1 MYRDSFLILYSP
13 IILKKEKINSF
24 LISVSIAVI
33 CFLTY
38 ASVYAFRKPFTI
50 GLYLGEPKIF
60 GVDYKNIL
68 VIAQVLGYTLS
79 KFYGIKFIAE
89 LNKAGRGWS
98 ILILIFLSFIPLLL
112 FPLFSS
118 PWNIVFLFLNG
129 LPLGV
134 LWGLIFSFVEGRK
147 TSDFIGA
154 TMAVSFIVSSG
165 FVKTVAKWIQLT
177 YQVQENWIPFYT
189 GLVFLVPVTIL
200 VYLLEKIPDPS
211 PEEAAEKSIR
221 VPMDKNERKHFFNM
235 FSFGLVSFIFIYI
248 LLTLFRD
255 IRDNFAADIWLEL
268 GYGNSAGIFT
278 STELP
283 IAVSVLVLI
292 ASMIYINN
300 NKLAFQISQLI
311 ILAGFILC
319 GLSTFLFM
327 QQLISGYVWI
337 VLVGLG
343 LYMGYIPFNCIL
355 FDRMIASFK
364 IKGNVG
370 YFMYL
375 VDSFGYLATVFVII
389 AKGSMG
395 ISISWTY
402 FYSHGVLALSI
413 LGSLISI
420 TTLLYFNKKYK
431 TYNYEQ

>member
-1 MYRDSFLILYSP
+1 
-13 IILKKEKINSF
+13 

-50 GLYLGEPKIF
+50 GLYLDEPKIF

-68 VIAQVLGYTLS
+68 VIAQVLGYTIS

-89 LNKAGRGWS
+89 LNKVGRGWS
-98 ILILIFLSFIPLLL
+98 ILILIILSFIPLLL
-112 FPLFSS
+112 FPLFKS

-189 GLVFLVPVTIL
+189 GLVFLVPVIIL
-200 VYLLEKIPDPS
+200 VYLLEKIPNPTAL
-211 PEEAAEKSIR
+211 EAAEKSIR
-221 VPMDKNERKHFFNM
+221 VPMDKSERKRFFKM

-283 IAVSVLVLI
+283 IAFSVLVLI

-319 GLSTFLFM
+319 GVSTFLFM
-327 QQLISGYVWI
+327 QQIISGYVWI

-375 VDSFGYLATVFVII
+375 VDSFGYLASVLVIVL
-389 AKGSMG
+389 KGSMG

-402 FYSHGVLALSI
+402 FYSNGVLVLSI
-413 LGSLISI
+413 MGSLISI
-420 TTLLYFNKKYK
+420 STLLYFNKKYK
-431 TYNYEQ
+431 TYNYE

>member
-1 MYRDSFLILYSP
+1 
-13 IILKKEKINSF
+13 
-24 LISVSIAVI
+24 
-33 CFLTY
+33 
-38 ASVYAFRKPFTI
+38 
-50 GLYLGEPKIF
+50 LYLDEPKIF

-118 PWNIVFLFLNG
+118 PWNIIFLFLNG

-154 TMAVSFIVSSG
+154 AMAVSFIVSSG

-177 YQVQENWIPFYT
+177 YHIQENWIPFYT

-221 VPMDKNERKHFFNM
+221 VPMDKNERKRFFNM

-278 STELP
+278 STEIP
-283 IAVSVLVLI
+283 IAVSVLILI

>member
-1 MYRDSFLILYSP
+1 
-13 IILKKEKINSF
+13 
-24 LISVSIAVI
+24 LISVYIAVI

-50 GLYLGEPKIF
+50 GLYLDEPKIF

-68 VIAQVLGYTLS
+68 VIAQVLGYTIS

-89 LNKAGRGWS
+89 LNKVGRGWS
-98 ILILIFLSFIPLLL
+98 ILILIILSFIPLLL
-112 FPLFSS
+112 FPLFKS

-154 TMAVSFIVSSG
+154 TMAVSFIISSG

-189 GLVFLVPVTIL
+189 GLVFLIPVTIL
-200 VYLLEKIPDPS
+200 VYLLEKIPNPTAL
-211 PEEAAEKSIR
+211 EAAEKSLR
-221 VPMDKNERKHFFNM
+221 VPMDKNERKRFFNM

-292 ASMIYINN
+292 ASMIYIKN
-300 NKLAFQISQLI
+300 NKLAFQISQII
-311 ILAGFILC
+311 ILAGFMLC
-319 GLSTFLFM
+319 GVSTFLFM
-327 QQLISGYVWI
+327 QQIISGYVWI
-337 VLVGLG
+337 ILVGLG

-355 FDRMIASFK
+355 FDRMIATFK

-375 VDSFGYLATVFVII
+375 VDSFGYLASVFVII

-402 FYSHGVLALSI
+402 FYSNGVLFLSI
-413 LGSLISI
+413 IGSLISI

-431 TYNYEQ
+431 TYNYE

>member
-1 MYRDSFLILYSP
+1 M
-13 IILKKEKINSF
+13 KKEKINSF
-24 LISVSIAVI
+24 LISVYIAVI

-38 ASVYAFRKPFTI
+38 ACVYAFRKPFTI
-50 GLYLGEPKIF
+50 GLYVDEPKIF

-68 VIAQVLGYTLS
+68 VIAQVLGYTIS

-89 LNKAGRGWS
+89 LNKVGRGWS
-98 ILILIFLSFIPLLL
+98 ILILIVLSFIPLLL
-112 FPLFSS
+112 FPLFKS
-118 PWNIVFLFLNG
+118 PWNIIFLFLNG

-154 TMAVSFIVSSG
+154 SMAVSFIVSSG
-165 FVKTVAKWIQLT
+165 FVKTVGKWMQLS
-177 YQVQENWIPFYT
+177 YQLQEKWIPFYT
-189 GLVFLVPVTIL
+189 GLVFLVPVIVL
-200 VYLLEKIPDPS
+200 VYLLEKIPHPTLI
-211 PEEAAEKSIR
+211 ETEEKSLR
-221 VPMDKNERKHFFNM
+221 VPMNSSERKHFFKL

-268 GYGNSAGIFT
+268 GYGNSAAIFT
-278 STELP
+278 TTEIP
-283 IAVSVLVLI
+283 IAFVVLLLI

-300 NKLAFQISQLI
+300 NKLAFQISQII
-311 ILAGFILC
+311 ILVGFIIC
-319 GLSTFLFM
+319 GVSTLLFM
-327 QQLISGYVWI
+327 QHILSGYVWI

-375 VDSFGYLATVFVII
+375 VDSFGYLASVLVII
-389 AKGSMG
+389 LKGSMG

-402 FYSHGVLALSI
+402 FYSNGVLILSI
-413 LGSLISI
+413 IGTLLSI
-420 TTLLYFNKKYK
+420 TTLLYFNKKHK
-431 TYNYEQ
+431 TYLYE

>member
-1 MYRDSFLILYSP
+1 M
-13 IILKKEKINSF
+13 
-24 LISVSIAVI
+24 ISVSIAVI

-50 GLYLGEPKIF
+50 GLYLDEPKIF

-154 TMAVSFIVSSG
+154 AMAVSFIVSSG

-221 VPMDKNERKHFFNM
+221 VPMDKNERKRFFNM

-278 STELP
+278 STEIP

-319 GLSTFLFM
+319 GISTFLFM

>member
-1 MYRDSFLILYSP
+1 M
-13 IILKKEKINSF
+13 KKEKINSF
-24 LISVSIAVI
+24 LISVYIAVI

-38 ASVYAFRKPFTI
+38 ACVYAFRKPFTI
-50 GLYLGEPKIF
+50 GLYVDEPKIF

-68 VIAQVLGYTLS
+68 VIAQVLGYTIS

-89 LNKAGRGWS
+89 LNKVGRGWS
-98 ILILIFLSFIPLLL
+98 ILILIVLSFIPLLL
-112 FPLFSS
+112 FPLFKS
-118 PWNIVFLFLNG
+118 PWNIIFLFLNG

-154 TMAVSFIVSSG
+154 SMAVSFIVSSG
-165 FVKTVAKWIQLT
+165 FVKTVAKWMQLS
-177 YQVQENWIPFYT
+177 YQLQEKWIPFYT
-189 GLVFLVPVTIL
+189 GLVFLVPVIVL
-200 VYLLEKIPDPS
+200 VYLLKKIPHPTLI
-211 PEEAAEKSIR
+211 ETEEKSLR
-221 VPMDKNERKHFFNM
+221 VPMNSGERKHFFKL

-268 GYGNSAGIFT
+268 GYGNSAAIFT
-278 STELP
+278 TTEIP
-283 IAVSVLVLI
+283 IAFAVLLLI

-300 NKLAFQISQLI
+300 NKLAFQISQII

-319 GLSTFLFM
+319 GVSTLLFM
-327 QQLISGYVWI
+327 QHILSGYVWI

-375 VDSFGYLATVFVII
+375 VDSFGYLASVLVII
-389 AKGSMG
+389 LKGSMG

-402 FYSHGVLALSI
+402 FYSNGVLILSI
-413 LGSLISI
+413 IGTLVSI
-420 TTLLYFNKKYK
+420 TTLLYFNKKHK
-431 TYNYEQ
+431 TYLYE

>member
-1 MYRDSFLILYSP
+1 
-13 IILKKEKINSF
+13 LKKEKINSF

-50 GLYLGEPKIF
+50 GLYLDEPKIF

-68 VIAQVLGYTLS
+68 VIAQVLGYTIS

-89 LNKAGRGWS
+89 LNKVGRGWS
-98 ILILIFLSFIPLLL
+98 ILILIIASFIPLLL
-112 FPLFSS
+112 FPLFKS

-177 YQVQENWIPFYT
+177 YPIQENWIPFYT

-200 VYLLEKIPDPS
+200 VYLLEKIPDPT
-211 PEEAAEKSIR
+211 PIEAAEKSIR
-221 VPMDKNERKHFFNM
+221 VPMDKNERKRFFNM

-300 NKLAFQISQLI
+300 NKLAFQISQII

-319 GLSTFLFM
+319 GVSTFLFM
-327 QQLISGYVWI
+327 HQLITGYVWI

-402 FYSHGVLALSI
+402 FYSNGVLVLSI

-431 TYNYEQ
+431 TYNYE

>member
-1 MYRDSFLILYSP
+1 
-13 IILKKEKINSF
+13 LKKEKINSF

-50 GLYLGEPKIF
+50 GLYLDEPKIF

-98 ILILIFLSFIPLLL
+98 ILILIILSFIPLLL

-177 YQVQENWIPFYT
+177 YHIQENWIPFYT

-221 VPMDKNERKHFFNM
+221 VPMDKNERKRFFNM

-278 STELP
+278 STEIP

>member
-1 MYRDSFLILYSP
+1 M
-13 IILKKEKINSF
+13 KKEKINSF

-50 GLYLGEPKIF
+50 GLYLDEPKIF

-154 TMAVSFIVSSG
+154 AMAVSFIVSSG

-189 GLVFLVPVTIL
+189 GLVFLIPVTIL

-221 VPMDKNERKHFFNM
+221 VPMDKNERKRFFNM

-389 AKGSMG
+389 AKGSLG

>member
-1 MYRDSFLILYSP
+1 M
-13 IILKKEKINSF
+13 KKEKINSF

-50 GLYLGEPKIF
+50 GLYLDEPKIF

-177 YQVQENWIPFYT
+177 YHIQENWIPFYT

-221 VPMDKNERKHFFNM
+221 VPMDKNERKRFFNM

-319 GLSTFLFM
+319 GVSTFLFM
-327 QQLISGYVWI
+327 QQIISGYVWI

-402 FYSHGVLALSI
+402 FYSNGVLALSI

-431 TYNYEQ
+431 TYNYE

>member
-1 MYRDSFLILYSP
+1 M
-13 IILKKEKINSF
+13 KKEKINSF
-24 LISVSIAVI
+24 LISVYIAVI

-38 ASVYAFRKPFTI
+38 ACVYAFRKPFTI
-50 GLYLGEPKIF
+50 GLYLDEPKIF

-68 VIAQVLGYTLS
+68 VIAQVLGYTIS

-89 LNKAGRGWS
+89 LNKVGRGWS
-98 ILILIFLSFIPLLL
+98 ILILIVLSFIPLLL
-112 FPLFSS
+112 FPLFKS
-118 PWNIVFLFLNG
+118 PWNIIFLFLNG

-154 TMAVSFIVSSG
+154 SMAVSFIVSSG
-165 FVKTVAKWIQLT
+165 FVKTVGKWMQLS
-177 YQVQENWIPFYT
+177 YQLQEKWIPFYT
-189 GLVFLVPVTIL
+189 GLVFLVPVIVL
-200 VYLLEKIPDPS
+200 VYLLEKIPHPTLI
-211 PEEAAEKSIR
+211 ETEEKSLR
-221 VPMDKNERKHFFNM
+221 VPMNSSERKHFFKL

-268 GYGNSAGIFT
+268 GYGNSAAIFT
-278 STELP
+278 TTEIP
-283 IAVSVLVLI
+283 IAFVVLLLI

-300 NKLAFQISQLI
+300 NKLAFQISQII
-311 ILAGFILC
+311 ILVGFIIC
-319 GLSTFLFM
+319 GVSTLLFM
-327 QQLISGYVWI
+327 QHILSGYVWI

-375 VDSFGYLATVFVII
+375 VDSFGYLASVLVII
-389 AKGSMG
+389 LKGSMG

-402 FYSHGVLALSI
+402 FYSNGVLILSI
-413 LGSLISI
+413 IGTLLSI
-420 TTLLYFNKKYK
+420 TTLLYFNKKHK
-431 TYNYEQ
+431 TYLYE

>member
-1 MYRDSFLILYSP
+1 M
-13 IILKKEKINSF
+13 
-24 LISVSIAVI
+24 ISVSIAVI

-50 GLYLGEPKIF
+50 GLYLDEPKIF

-118 PWNIVFLFLNG
+118 PWNIIFLFLNG

-154 TMAVSFIVSSG
+154 TMAVSFIISSG

-189 GLVFLVPVTIL
+189 GLVFLIPVIIL
-200 VYLLEKIPDPS
+200 VYLLEKIPNPTAL
-211 PEEAAEKSIR
+211 EAAEKSLR
-221 VPMDKNERKHFFNM
+221 VPMDKNERKRFFNM

-311 ILAGFILC
+311 ILAGFMLC
-319 GLSTFLFM
+319 GVSTFLFM
-327 QQLISGYVWI
+327 QQIISGYVWI
-337 VLVGLG
+337 ILVGLG

-355 FDRMIASFK
+355 FDRMIATFK
-364 IKGNVG
+364 MKGNVG

-402 FYSHGVLALSI
+402 FYSNGVLFLSI
-413 LGSLISI
+413 IGSLISI

-431 TYNYEQ
+431 TYNYE

>member
-1 MYRDSFLILYSP
+1 M
-13 IILKKEKINSF
+13 
-24 LISVSIAVI
+24 ISVSIAVI

-50 GLYLGEPKIF
+50 GLYLDEPKIF

-154 TMAVSFIVSSG
+154 AMAVSFIVSSG

-221 VPMDKNERKHFFNM
+221 VPMDKNERKRFFNM

-278 STELP
+278 STEIP

-319 GLSTFLFM
+319 GVSTFLFM

-431 TYNYEQ
+431 TYNYE

>member
-1 MYRDSFLILYSP
+1 
-13 IILKKEKINSF
+13 LKKEKINSF
-24 LISVSIAVI
+24 LISVYIAVI

-38 ASVYAFRKPFTI
+38 ACVYAFRKPFTI
-50 GLYLGEPKIF
+50 GLYLDEPKIF

-68 VIAQVLGYTLS
+68 VIAQVLGYTIS

-89 LNKAGRGWS
+89 LNKVGRGWS
-98 ILILIFLSFIPLLL
+98 ILILIVLSFIPLLL
-112 FPLFSS
+112 FPLFKS
-118 PWNIVFLFLNG
+118 PWNIIFLFLNG

-154 TMAVSFIVSSG
+154 SMAVSFIVSSG
-165 FVKTVAKWIQLT
+165 FVKTVGKWMQLS
-177 YQVQENWIPFYT
+177 YQLQEKWIPFYT
-189 GLVFLVPVTIL
+189 GLVFLVPVIVL
-200 VYLLEKIPDPS
+200 VYLLEKIPHPTLI
-211 PEEAAEKSIR
+211 ETEEKSLR
-221 VPMDKNERKHFFNM
+221 VPMNSSERKHFFKL

-268 GYGNSAGIFT
+268 GYGNSAAIFT
-278 STELP
+278 TTEIP
-283 IAVSVLVLI
+283 IAFVVLLLI

-300 NKLAFQISQLI
+300 NKLAFQISQII
-311 ILAGFILC
+311 ILVGFIIC
-319 GLSTFLFM
+319 GVSTLLFM
-327 QQLISGYVWI
+327 QHILSGYVWI

-375 VDSFGYLATVFVII
+375 VDSFGYLASVLVII
-389 AKGSMG
+389 LKGSMG

-402 FYSHGVLALSI
+402 FYSNGVLILSI
-413 LGSLISI
+413 IGTLLSI
-420 TTLLYFNKKYK
+420 TTLLYFNKKHK
-431 TYNYEQ
+431 TYLYE

>member
-1 MYRDSFLILYSP
+1 
-13 IILKKEKINSF
+13 
-24 LISVSIAVI
+24 
-33 CFLTY
+33 
-38 ASVYAFRKPFTI
+38 
-50 GLYLGEPKIF
+50 
-60 GVDYKNIL
+60 
-68 VIAQVLGYTLS
+68 LGYTIS

-89 LNKAGRGWS
+89 LNKVGRGWS
-98 ILILIFLSFIPLLL
+98 ILILIVLSLIPLLL
-112 FPLFSS
+112 FPLFSA

-154 TMAVSFIVSSG
+154 TMAVSFIISSG

-177 YQVQENWIPFYT
+177 YHIQENWIPFYT
-189 GLVFLVPVTIL
+189 GLVFLIPVIIL
-200 VYLLEKIPDPS
+200 VYLLEKIPNPTAL
-211 PEEAAEKSIR
+211 EAAEKSPR
-221 VPMDKNERKHFFNM
+221 VPMDKNERKRFFKL

-283 IAVSVLVLI
+283 IAVSVLALI
-292 ASMIYINN
+292 ASMIYIKN
-300 NKLAFQISQLI
+300 NKLAFQISQII

-319 GLSTFLFM
+319 GISTFLFM
-327 QQLISGYVWI
+327 QQIISGYVWI
-337 VLVGLG
+337 ILVGLG

-355 FDRMIASFK
+355 FDRMIATFK

-375 VDSFGYLATVFVII
+375 VDSFGYLASVFVII
-389 AKGSMG
+389 LKGSMG

-402 FYSHGVLALSI
+402 FYSNGVLFLSI
-413 LGSLISI
+413 MGILISI
-420 TTLLYFNKKYK
+420 STLLYFNKKYK
-431 TYNYEQ
+431 TYNYE

>member
-24 LISVSIAVI
+24 LISVYIAVI

-50 GLYLGEPKIF
+50 GLYLDEPKIF

-68 VIAQVLGYTLS
+68 VIAQVLGYTIS

-89 LNKAGRGWS
+89 LNKVGRGWS
-98 ILILIFLSFIPLLL
+98 ILILIILSFIPLLL
-112 FPLFSS
+112 FPLFKS

-177 YQVQENWIPFYT
+177 YHVQENWIPFYT

-200 VYLLEKIPDPS
+200 VYLLEKIPDPT
-211 PEEAAEKSIR
+211 PIEAVEKSIR
-221 VPMDKNERKHFFNM
+221 VPMDKNERKRFFNM

-300 NKLAFQISQLI
+300 NKLAFQISQII

-319 GLSTFLFM
+319 GVSTFLFM
-327 QQLISGYVWI
+327 QELITGYVWI

-375 VDSFGYLATVFVII
+375 VDSFGYLASVLVIVL
-389 AKGSMG
+389 KGSMG

-402 FYSHGVLALSI
+402 FYSNGVLVLSI

-431 TYNYEQ
+431 TYNYE

>member
-1 MYRDSFLILYSP
+1 
-13 IILKKEKINSF
+13 LKKEKINSF

-50 GLYLGEPKIF
+50 GLYLDEPKIF

-68 VIAQVLGYTLS
+68 VIAQVLGYTIS

-89 LNKAGRGWS
+89 LNKVGRGWS
-98 ILILIFLSFIPLLL
+98 ILILIILSFIPLLL
-112 FPLFSS
+112 FPLFKS

-177 YQVQENWIPFYT
+177 YHIQENWIPFYT
-189 GLVFLVPVTIL
+189 GLVFLIPVIIL
-200 VYLLEKIPDPS
+200 VYLLEKIPDPT
-211 PEEAAEKSIR
+211 PIEAAEKSIR
-221 VPMDKNERKHFFNM
+221 VPMDKSERKRFFKM

-283 IAVSVLVLI
+283 IAFSVLVLI

-300 NKLAFQISQLI
+300 NKLAFQISQII
-311 ILAGFILC
+311 ILAGFIIC
-319 GLSTFLFM
+319 GISTFLFM
-327 QQLISGYVWI
+327 QQIISGYVWI

-431 TYNYEQ
+431 TYNYE

>member
-1 MYRDSFLILYSP
+1 
-13 IILKKEKINSF
+13 
-24 LISVSIAVI
+24 
-33 CFLTY
+33 
-38 ASVYAFRKPFTI
+38 
-50 GLYLGEPKIF
+50 
-60 GVDYKNIL
+60 
-68 VIAQVLGYTLS
+68 
-79 KFYGIKFIAE
+79 
-89 LNKAGRGWS
+89 
-98 ILILIFLSFIPLLL
+98 
-112 FPLFSS
+112 
-118 PWNIVFLFLNG
+118 
-129 LPLGV
+129 
-134 LWGLIFSFVEGRK
+134 
-147 TSDFIGA
+147 
-154 TMAVSFIVSSG
+154 
-165 FVKTVAKWIQLT
+165 
-177 YQVQENWIPFYT
+177 
-189 GLVFLVPVTIL
+189 
-200 VYLLEKIPDPS
+200 
-211 PEEAAEKSIR
+211 
-221 VPMDKNERKHFFNM
+221 M

-248 LLTLFRD
+248 LLSLFRD

-283 IAVSVLVLI
+283 IAVSVLILI

-319 GLSTFLFM
+319 GISTFLFM

-375 VDSFGYLATVFVII
+375 VDSFGYLATVFVIR

-395 ISISWTY
+395 ISITWTD

-431 TYNYEQ
+431 TYNYE

>member
-50 GLYLGEPKIF
+50 GLYLDEPKIF

-154 TMAVSFIVSSG
+154 AMAVSFIVSSG

-221 VPMDKNERKHFFNM
+221 VPMDKNERKRFFNM

-278 STELP
+278 STEIP
-283 IAVSVLVLI
+283 IAVSVLILI

-389 AKGSMG
+389 AKGSLG

-420 TTLLYFNKKYK
+420 TTLLYFNKKHK

>member
-1 MYRDSFLILYSP
+1 
-13 IILKKEKINSF
+13 
-24 LISVSIAVI
+24 
-33 CFLTY
+33 
-38 ASVYAFRKPFTI
+38 
-50 GLYLGEPKIF
+50 
-60 GVDYKNIL
+60 
-68 VIAQVLGYTLS
+68 
-79 KFYGIKFIAE
+79 
-89 LNKAGRGWS
+89 
-98 ILILIFLSFIPLLL
+98 
-112 FPLFSS
+112 
-118 PWNIVFLFLNG
+118 
-129 LPLGV
+129 
-134 LWGLIFSFVEGRK
+134 
-147 TSDFIGA
+147 
-154 TMAVSFIVSSG
+154 
-165 FVKTVAKWIQLT
+165 
-177 YQVQENWIPFYT
+177 
-189 GLVFLVPVTIL
+189 
-200 VYLLEKIPDPS
+200 
-211 PEEAAEKSIR
+211 
-221 VPMDKNERKHFFNM
+221 M